1 MSYNNT
7 PPTNFLGDPVSIH
20 LSPNIRSTSP
30 VPSSPTLRTN
40 PIQYPTSPPTSSMTS
55 QPSNYSIQQELHTLS
70 TLYSKPS
77 EQDDKMASLLL
88 SLATYINQSNQQH
101 TAILTYVHQ
110 SQEKQMTEIDQ
121 KIAALYTKETK
132 AR

>member
-1 MSYNNT
+1 
-7 PPTNFLGDPVSIH
+7 
-20 LSPNIRSTSP
+20 
-30 VPSSPTLRTN
+30 
-40 PIQYPTSPPTSSMTS
+40 MTS

-121 KIAALYTKETK
+121 KIVALYTKETK